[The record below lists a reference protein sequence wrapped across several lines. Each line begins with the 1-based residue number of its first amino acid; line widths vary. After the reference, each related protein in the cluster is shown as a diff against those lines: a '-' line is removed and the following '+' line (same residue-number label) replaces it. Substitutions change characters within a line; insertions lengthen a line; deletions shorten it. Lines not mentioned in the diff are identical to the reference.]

1 MAIVQLIY
9 VSVAEHQLDDQE
21 IRQLLDVSVRNNAT
35 RHITGMLLY
44 AAGRFMQVLEGE
56 DTDVDAIMGRI
67 ERDPRHHAIV
77 VLSRE
82 AVSAREF
89 PHWSMGFRGLTA
101 QDAKSWPGY
110 APFFEFGF
118 RAEKIGAKPGLALD
132 ILKTFR

>member
-1 MAIVQLIY
+1 MAIIQLIY
-9 VSVAEHQLDDQE
+9 VSTAAHELNEQE
-21 IRQLLDVSVRNNAT
+21 IRQILDASVMNNNI

-44 AAGRFMQVLEGE
+44 SAGNFMQVLEGE
-56 DTDVDAIMGRI
+56 EVDVDECMARI

-82 AVSAREF
+82 TVLAREF
-89 PHWSMGFRGLTA
+89 PQWSMGFRSLSA
-101 QDAKSWPGY
+101 REAKSWPGY

-118 RAEKIGAKPGLALD
+118 RAEKLGAKPGLALD